1 MIFFIKYRAVFF
13 LSCLSAGILIRTF
26 IQPGQLAFILLI
38 TPLLIALIKYP
49 RLYFILFLPIGF
61 FITPDYSPDHRIEEY
76 LGNKISAAGVL
87 IKNPEK
93 RENSIRLFIRL
104 NIINPGN
111 HDISVNTKV
120 VAYLENTDLSLTYG
134 NKIEL
139 QKVRFER
146 IRNFKNPGSFNIAD
160 FYKRKNIFFSTYVN
174 SKNIKVLGI
183 GRDVNPFLYRIN
195 LLRTEYGRFVR
206 SNTKYPQSEIISA
219 LTVGDK
225 SNIPTR
231 VRESF
236 SGLGISHIFAISGLH
251 VGAIAVAFYLLFKW
265 LLKRSEYILLKF
277 QMPRVAAILTIL
289 PVFTYTA
296 LAGFSTSALRAFIMI
311 TIYLLSIVLGK
322 DDLKLNTLFIAAL
335 IILLIN
341 PNSLFELSFQLS
353 FLSVFGILLFHS
365 FYPLEIKT
373 GIDKLKTALKT
384 TVAATFITLPISI
397 NTFGYLPVL
406 SVPANLLLIPLV
418 EFVIVPLG
426 LITLVTYRLSSSLSI
441 FILNFDSYFI
451 SILLHI
457 TGWIDK
463 HGLALISFPRI
474 DFLTTVFI
482 MLTGLL
488 VLLCTQY
495 KKLKYLIPVTLSV
508 SIAFGIINFFFF
520 ESDNLEIHILD
531 SGKKNIVL
539 IKTPSSK
546 YILISGGYSYKSKS
560 DFIERSVVNPYLL
573 SRNITELDHL
583 VLTSLDKSHL
593 KGAEAILK
601 KIDVKNIWIN
611 GHKLNSNLWEQIY
624 TKNIKLNKISDK
636 DYFVSIDGLNLS
648 FLRPLRSEIYDS
660 KKPVP
665 LLLELTKDDFT
676 FHMGEEI
683 EHIIFNNKKSNL
695 LYISNG
701 AQNNHNSIKN
711 MYNPETIICGKCK
724 NNSKINQNT
733 KYVYETASDG
743 TVSVVVKNS
752 EIEIRKYIK
761 Q

>member
-1 MIFFIKYRAVFF
+1 
-13 LSCLSAGILIRTF
+13 LSAGILIRTF
-26 IQPGQLAFILLI
+26 IQPDQLTFILLLI
-38 TPLLIALIKYP
+38 PLLIVLIKYP
-49 RLYFILFLPIGF
+49 LLYFFLFLPIGF
-61 FITPDYSPDHRIEEY
+61 FITPDYSPDPRIEEY
-76 LGNKISAAGVL
+76 LGNKISATGTL
-87 IKNPEK
+87 IKNPEN

-104 NIINPGN
+104 NSINPGN
-111 HDISVNTKV
+111 DDISVNTKV
-120 VAYLENTDLSLTYG
+120 VAYLENTNLGLTYG
-134 NKIEL
+134 DKIEL
-139 QKVRFER
+139 QKVRFEK
-146 IRNFKNPGSFNIAD
+146 IKNFKNPGSFNIAD
-160 FYKRKNIFFSTYVN
+160 FYKRKNIFFTTYVN
-174 SKNIKVLGI
+174 SKNIKVLGKN
-183 GRDVNPFLYRIN
+183 GDVNPFLYIIN

-206 SNTKYPQSEIISA
+206 SNTEYPQSEIITA

-225 SNIPTR
+225 SNIPTQL
-231 VRESF
+231 RESF

-251 VGAIAVAFYLLFKW
+251 VGAIAVAFYFLFKW
-265 LLKRSEYILLKF
+265 VLKRSEYILLKF
-277 QMPRVAAILTIL
+277 QMPRVAASLTIL

-322 DDLKLNTLFIAAL
+322 DDVKLNTLFIAAL

-353 FLSVFGILLFHS
+353 FLSVFGILLFHI
-365 FYPLEIKT
+365 FYPLVIRT
-373 GIDKLKTALKT
+373 GVDKLKTALKT

-406 SVPANLLLIPLV
+406 SVPANLILIPLV

-426 LITLVTYRLSSSLSI
+426 LITLVTFRLSSSLSI
-441 FILNFDSYFI
+441 PILNIDSYFI

-463 HGLALISFPRI
+463 HGLALVSCPRV
-474 DFLTTVFI
+474 DFFTTVFI

-488 VLLCTQY
+488 ILLGTQY
-495 KKLKYLIPVTLSV
+495 KKLKYLIPITLSL
-508 SIAFGIINFFFF
+508 SIVFGIINFFIS
-520 ESDNLEIHILD
+520 ESGNLEIHILD
-531 SGKKNIVL
+531 SGKKSIAL

-546 YILISGGYSYKSKS
+546 SILISGGYSYKSKS

-583 VLTSLDKSHL
+583 VLSSLDKSHL

-611 GHKLNSNLWEQIY
+611 GHKLNSDLWEQIY
-624 TKNIKLNKISDK
+624 TKKIKLNRISGK
-636 DYFVSIDGLNLS
+636 DYSVSIDGLNLS
-648 FLRPLRSEIYDS
+648 FLRPLNSAVYDS
-660 KKPVP
+660 KKPAP

-683 EHIIFNNKKSNL
+683 EHTIFNNKKSNL
-695 LYISNG
+695 LYISNY
-701 AQNNHNSIKN
+701 AENNHDSIKN
-711 MYNPETIICGKCK
+711 RYNPETIICGKCK
-724 NNSKINQNT
+724 KNSKINQYK

-743 TVSVVVKNS
+743 TVSVIVKNS
-752 EIEIRKYIK
+752 KIKIKKYIK